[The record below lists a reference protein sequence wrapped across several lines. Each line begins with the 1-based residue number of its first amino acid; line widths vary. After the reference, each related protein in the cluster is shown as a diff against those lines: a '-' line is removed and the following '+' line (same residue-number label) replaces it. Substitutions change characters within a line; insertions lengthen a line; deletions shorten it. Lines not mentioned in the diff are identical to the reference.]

1 MNNDRLQNLTK
12 THYDDFPFDFL
23 TKEDERNIER
33 LQPGPFLRF
42 ANRYLKPGVYVAE
55 IGCGPG
61 RATLF
66 MARRGLD
73 ILAVDISW
81 GSLRLAR
88 RRAPESEFV
97 LASNLSLPLPDAAF
111 DAVVSDGVIHHTPD
125 AYQSFC
131 ENSRILKPG
140 GVMYVGV
147 YRRKR
152 YYYYLYTYLG
162 GPIRWLEKRA
172 WGKPLVYATM
182 LPVYY
187 AVHLIKSRGK
197 RTWHGAKSFFY
208 DYIITP
214 QATFHTR
221 EEITEWGRSNGLEL
235 MEYDKNVGNV
245 HAFVFIKSG
254 EKSRNQSISKEQQL

>member
-1 MNNDRLQNLTK
+1 MNNNHLQKLTK
-12 THYDDFPFDFL
+12 AHYNDFPFDFL
-23 TKEDERNIER
+23 TEEDERNIEH
-33 LQPGPFLRF
+33 LQPAPFLRF
-42 ANRYLKPGVYVAE
+42 ANHHLKPGMRVAE

-61 RATLF
+61 RGTLF
-66 MARRGLD
+66 MARRGIDL
-73 ILAVDISW
+73 LAVDISL

-88 RRAPESEFV
+88 RRGPEAEFV
-97 LASNLSLPLPDAAF
+97 LASNLTLPLPDGVF

-125 AYQSFC
+125 AYRSFC

-162 GPIRWLEKRA
+162 GPIRWLEKRR
-172 WGKPLVYATM
+172 WGKALIYSTM
-182 LPVYY
+182 LPLYY
-187 AVHLIKSRGK
+187 AVHLVKSRGK

-221 EEITEWGRSNGLEL
+221 EEITEWGRNNGLEL
-235 MEYDKNVGNV
+235 MEYDENVGNV
-245 HAFVFIKSG
+245 HAFVFVKPS
-254 EKSRNQSISKEQQL
+254 SACF